1 VIGNAHVHLTWRV
14 GDVNLA
20 IEARYEDATK
30 VRCVVATLELVMER
44 AKFEKVVKVARGS

>member
-30 VRCVVATLELVMER
+30 VRCVVETLEFGHGES
-44 AKFEKVVKVARGS
+44 KV